1 MKKFILIL
9 FTLILSSLIISCSFV
24 NDKNNTDN
32 TDFKLEPKEP
42 KISSNDNLG
51 ADMATLDYASDDIII
66 FHGYFGLFVFDTKAS
81 KIIKSIDLK
90 PINCSSTQGDNFCE
104 VLVNKDGTII
114 QIHNSSSEK
123 MYVYTLEDNSLIE
136 TTYKPMEDSFELLPT
151 PESITINNG
160 ISYSYKSV
168 KFDNGEL
175 GYLTA
180 SDSTVGSLKYIRGNK
195 SYTIFK

>member
-24 NDKNNTDN
+24 NDKKNTDN
-32 TDFKLEPKEP
+32 TNLKIEPKEP
-42 KISSNDNLG
+42 KISSNDTLG

-66 FHGYFGLFVFDTKAS
+66 FHGSFGLFVFDTKAS

-104 VLVNKDGTII
+104 VLVNKDGTIV
-114 QIHNSSSEK
+114 QLHNSSSEK
-123 MYVYTLEDNSLIE
+123 MYIYTIEDNSLIE
-136 TTYKPMEDSFELLPT
+136 APHKPMEDSFELIPT
-151 PESITINNG
+151 PESITINDG
-160 ISYSYKSV
+160 ISYSYESV

-175 GYLTA
+175 GYLIA
-180 SDSTVGSLKYIRGNK
+180 SDFTVGSLKYIRGDK
-195 SYTIFK
+195 SYSIFK

>member
-24 NDKNNTDN
+24 DDKKTDYNTDLRIEPVEL
-32 TDFKLEPKEP
+32 KL
-42 KISSNDNLG
+42 SSEDILG
-51 ADMATLDYASDDIII
+51 ADMAMLDYASDDIII

-81 KIIKSIDLK
+81 KIIRSIDLK

-104 VLVNKDGTII
+104 VSVNKDGTII
-114 QIHNSSSEK
+114 QLHNSSSEK
-123 MYVYTLEDNSLIE
+123 MYVYNIKDNSLIE
-136 TTYKPMEDSFELLPT
+136 TPYKPMDNSFELIPT
-151 PESITINNG
+151 PESITVND
-160 ISYSYKSV
+160 ISYSYESV
-168 KFDNGEL
+168 KFDNGDL

-180 SDSTVGSLKYIRGNK
+180 SDFTVGSLKYIRGDK